1 MLKNKT
7 ILREKIMESLHSVLP
22 VALIVLLLCCTLTP
36 VSGGMLITYLAG
48 TVLVVLGMGLFT
60 LGAETAMTPMG
71 EYVGAQMTK
80 SRKIGNIICIS
91 LFVGIMITISE
102 PDLQILAGQVPT
114 IPSTALMLSVAVG
127 VGVFLVVSML
137 RILFHVELRYFLW
150 VFYAIVFALAIFV
163 DPSFRSVAFDS
174 GGVTTG
180 PMTVPFI
187 MALGV
192 GVSSIRSDKGA
203 GDDSFGLVALCSI
216 GPILAVLILGL
227 VFQTGDAAYTSEVY
241 AVPTESRE
249 MFLLFCK
256 NLPHYMKEVAMAVGP
271 IVLFFFI
278 YQALHTK
285 SGGRLGRE
293 SLLRIGVGIVY
304 TYVGLVLFLTGAN
317 VGFMPAGQYIGG
329 LIGSAS
335 WKWLAIP
342 IGMVIGY
349 FIVAAEPAVHVL
361 KKQVED
367 ITAGAIP
374 SRALEITLG
383 IGIACAA
390 GIGILRALTGLNIFY
405 FLVPGYMLAL
415 ILSFYVP
422 PIFTSIAFDSG
433 GVASGTMT
441 ATFLL
446 PFTMGICEAS
456 GGNVSTDAFGIV
468 AMVAMMPLITI
479 QILGLVY
486 KLRLAKAEKRS
497 SVTDLY
503 TDDDIIDL

>member
-1 MLKNKT
+1 MLKHRT
-7 ILREKIMESLHSVLP
+7 IIREKIKESLMSVLP
-22 VALIVLLLCCTLTP
+22 VTLIVLILCFTLTP
-36 VSGGMLITYLAG
+36 VSGGMLMTYLTGA
-48 TVLVVLGMGLFT
+48 VMVIIGMGLFT

-71 EYVGAQMTK
+71 EYVGANMTK
-80 SRKIGNIICIS
+80 SRKIAIIIAIS
-91 LFVGIMITISE
+91 LFVGMMITISE
-102 PDLQILAGQVPT
+102 PDLQVLAGQVPT
-114 IPSTALMLSVAVG
+114 IPNLTLVLFVAGG
-127 VGVFLVVSML
+127 VGIFLVISML
-137 RILFHVELRYFLW
+137 RILFHVELRYLLW
-150 VFYAIVFALAIFV
+150 VFYAIVFAVAIFV

-216 GPILAVLILGL
+216 GPIMAVLILGL
-227 VFQTGDAAYTSEVY
+227 VYNTGDAAYEAAVYPVSEN
-241 AVPTESRE
+241 SRE

-271 IVLFFFI
+271 IVLFFFV
-278 YQALHTK
+278 YQIFHTK
-285 SGGRLGRE
+285 LSKE
-293 SLLRIGVGIVY
+293 NILRILAGVIY
-304 TYVGLVLFLTGAN
+304 TYLGLVLFLTGAN
-317 VGFMPAGQYIGG
+317 VGFMPVGQYIGTM
-329 LIGSAS
+329 IGAAS
-335 WKWLAIP
+335 WRWVVLP

-374 SRALEITLG
+374 SRALEVTLG
-383 IGIACAA
+383 LGIACAA
-390 GIGILRALTGLNIFY
+390 GIGLLRALTGLNIFW
-405 FLVPGYMLAL
+405 FLVPGYALAL
-415 ILSFYVP
+415 GLTFFVP

-446 PFTMGICEAS
+446 PFTMGVCEAA
-456 GGNVSTDAFGIV
+456 GGNVVTDAFGIV

-486 KLRLAKAEKRS
+486 KIRLSKSEGKQ
-497 SVTDLY
+497 TITELY

>member
-1 MLKNKT
+1 MLKNRT
-7 ILREKIMESLHSVLP
+7 IIREKMMESLKSVLP
-22 VALIVLLLCCTLTP
+22 VAVVVLLLCFSLTP
-36 VSGGMLITYLAG
+36 VSGGMLMTYLAG
-48 TVLVVLGMGLFT
+48 AVMVVLGMGLFT

-80 SRKIGNIICIS
+80 SRKIVNIICIS

-102 PDLQILAGQVPT
+102 PDLQILANQFPT
-114 IPSTALMLSVAVG
+114 IPNMTLMLSVAVG
-127 VGVFLVVSML
+127 VGVFLVVAML
-137 RILFHVELRYFLW
+137 RILFHIELRYFLW
-150 VFYAIVFALAIFV
+150 IFYIIVFILAFLV

-192 GVSSIRSDKGA
+192 GVSFIRSDKGA

-216 GPILAVLILGL
+216 GPILAVLLLGL
-227 VFQTGDAAYTSEVY
+227 LYNSGDASYLAESYP
-241 AVPTESRE
+241 VPVESRE

-256 NLPHYMKEVAMAVGP
+256 NVPHYMKEVTMAVGP

-278 YQALHTK
+278 YQLFHTK
-285 SGGRLGRE
+285 IAKE
-293 SLLRIGVGIVY
+293 NLLRICVGIVY
-304 TYVGLVLFLTGAN
+304 TYLGLVLFLTGAN
-317 VGFMPAGQYIGG
+317 VGFMPAGQYIGS
-329 LIGSAS
+329 LIGGSS
-335 WKWLAIP
+335 WKWIAIP
-342 IGMVIGY
+342 VGMVIGY
-349 FIVAAEPAVHVL
+349 FIVSAEPAVHVL

-390 GIGILRALTGLNIFY
+390 GLGLLRALTGINIFY
-405 FLVPGYMLAL
+405 ILVPGYTLAL
-415 ILSFYVP
+415 LLTFFVP

-433 GVASGTMT
+433 GVASGTIT

-446 PFTMGICEAS
+446 PFTMGVCVAS
-456 GGNVSTDAFGIV
+456 GGDVVTDAFGIV
-468 AMVAMMPLITI
+468 SMVAMMPLITI

-486 KLRLAKAEKRS
+486 KLRLAKAEKNE
-497 SVTDLY
+497 TIADLY

>member
-7 ILREKIMESLHSVLP
+7 IIREKIKESLTSVLP
-22 VALIVLLLCCTLTP
+22 VTLIVLILCFTLTP
-36 VSGGMLITYLAG
+36 VSGGMLMTYLTGA
-48 TVLVVLGMGLFT
+48 VMVIIGMGLFT
-60 LGAETAMTPMG
+60 LGAESAMTPMG
-71 EYVGAQMTK
+71 EYVGANMTK
-80 SRKIGNIICIS
+80 TRKIGMIIAIS
-91 LFVGIMITISE
+91 MFVGMMITISE
-102 PDLQILAGQVPT
+102 PDLQVLAGQVPT
-114 IPSTALMLSVAVG
+114 IPNLTLVLSVAAG

-137 RILFHVELRYFLW
+137 RILFHIELRYLLW
-150 VFYAIVFALAIFV
+150 IFYIIVFGIAVFV

-192 GVSSIRSDKGA
+192 GVSSIRSDKEA
-203 GDDSFGLVALCSI
+203 GGDSFGLVALCSV

-227 VFQTGDAAYTSEVY
+227 VFNTGDASYEAATYP
-241 AVPTESRE
+241 VPEQSRE
-249 MFLLFCK
+249 MFFLFCK
-256 NLPHYMKEVAMAVGP
+256 NLPHYAKEVTMAVGP

-278 YQALHTK
+278 YQLFHTK
-285 SGGRLGRE
+285 LTKE
-293 SLLRIGVGIVY
+293 NLYRIAVGVIY
-304 TYVGLVLFLTGAN
+304 TYLGLVLFLTGAN
-317 VGFMPAGQYIGG
+317 VGFMPVGQYIGSM
-329 LIGSAS
+329 IGAAS
-335 WKWLAIP
+335 WRWIVIP

-374 SRALEITLG
+374 SKALEVTLG
-383 IGIACAA
+383 LGIACAA
-390 GIGILRALTGLNIFY
+390 AIGLLRALTGLSIFY
-405 FLVPGYMLAL
+405 FLVPGYALAL
-415 ILSFYVP
+415 GLTFFVP

-446 PFTMGICEAS
+446 PFTMGVCEAS
-456 GGNVSTDAFGIV
+456 GGNVVTDAFGIV

-479 QILGLVY
+479 QLLGLIY
-486 KLRLAKAEKRS
+486 KLRLAKSEKVQTVAE
-497 SVTDLY
+497 LY

>member
-1 MLKNKT
+1 MLKNRT
-7 ILREKIMESLHSVLP
+7 IIREKMMESLKSVLP
-22 VALIVLLLCCTLTP
+22 VAVVVLLLCFSVTP
-36 VSGGMLITYLAG
+36 VSGGMLMTYLAG
-48 TVLVVLGMGLFT
+48 AVMVVLGMGLFT

-102 PDLQILAGQVPT
+102 PDLQILANQFPT
-114 IPSTALMLSVAVG
+114 IPNLTLMLSVAIG
-127 VGVFLVVSML
+127 VGVFLVVAML
-137 RILFHVELRYFLW
+137 RILFHIELRYFLW
-150 VFYAIVFALAIFV
+150 IFYIVVFILAFLV

-192 GVSSIRSDKGA
+192 GVSFIRSDKGA
-203 GDDSFGLVALCSI
+203 GDDSFGLVALCSV

-227 VFQTGDAAYTSEVY
+227 LYQSGDTSYLAESY
-241 AVPTESRE
+241 PVPAESRE

-256 NLPHYMKEVAMAVGP
+256 NVPHYMKEVSMAVGP

-278 YQALHTK
+278 YQLFHTK
-285 SGGRLGRE
+285 IAKDNLM
-293 SLLRIGVGIVY
+293 RICVGIVY
-304 TYVGLVLFLTGAN
+304 TYLGLVLFLTGAN
-317 VGFMPAGQYIGG
+317 VGFMPAGQYIGSM
-329 LIGSAS
+329 IGSSS
-335 WKWLAIP
+335 WKWIAVP
-342 IGMVIGY
+342 VGMVIGY

-390 GIGILRALTGLNIFY
+390 GLGLLRALTGINIFY
-405 FLVPGYMLAL
+405 ILVPGYTLAL
-415 ILSFYVP
+415 LLTFFVP

-433 GVASGTMT
+433 GVASGTIT

-446 PFTMGICEAS
+446 PFTMGVCVAS
-456 GGNVSTDAFGIV
+456 GGDVVTDAFGIV
-468 AMVAMMPLITI
+468 SMVAMMPLITI

-486 KLRLAKAEKRS
+486 KLRLAKAEKNET
-497 SVTDLY
+497 VADLY

>member
-1 MLKNKT
+1 MLKHRT
-7 ILREKIMESLHSVLP
+7 IIQEKIKESLSSVLP
-22 VALIVLLLCCTLTP
+22 VTIIVLVLCFSITP
-36 VSGGMLITYLAG
+36 VSGGMLMTYLSGA
-48 TVLVVLGMGLFT
+48 VMVIIGMGLFT

-80 SRKIGNIICIS
+80 SRKISIVISIS

-102 PDLQILAGQVPT
+102 PDLQVLANQVPT
-114 IPSTALMLSVAVG
+114 IPNLTLVLSVAAG
-127 VGVFLVVSML
+127 VGAFLVVSML
-137 RILFHVELRYFLW
+137 RILFHIELRYLLW
-150 VFYAIVFALAIFV
+150 IFYVIVFGLAFFV

-227 VFQTGDAAYTSEVY
+227 LYNTGDASYLAEAYP
-241 AVPTESRE
+241 VPEESRE
-249 MFLLFCK
+249 MFLMFCK
-256 NLPHYMKEVAMAVGP
+256 NVPHFMKEVTMAVGP

-278 YQALHTK
+278 YQIFHTRIAK
-285 SGGRLGRE
+285 DN
-293 SLLRIGVGIVY
+293 LLRICVGVLY
-304 TYVGLVLFLTGAN
+304 TYAGLVLFLTGAN
-317 VGFMPAGQYIGG
+317 VGFMPAGQYIGTM
-329 LIGSAS
+329 IGGSD
-335 WKWLAIP
+335 WNWVVIP

-361 KKQVED
+361 KKQVES

-374 SRALEITLG
+374 AKALEITLG

-390 GIGILRALTGLNIFY
+390 GIGLLRALTGINIFF
-405 FLVPGYMLAL
+405 FLLPGYALAL
-415 ILSFYVP
+415 ILTFFVP

-446 PFTMGICEAS
+446 PFTMGVCAAS
-456 GGNVSTDAFGIV
+456 GGNVVTDAFGIV

-479 QILGLVY
+479 QLLGLVY
-486 KLRLAKAEKRS
+486 KIRLAKAEKPGI
-497 SVTDLY
+497 TDLY

>member
-1 MLKNKT
+1 MLKNRT
-7 ILREKIMESLHSVLP
+7 IIREKMMESLKSVLP
-22 VALIVLLLCCTLTP
+22 VAVVVLLLCFSLTP
-36 VSGGMLITYLAG
+36 VSGGMLMTYLAG
-48 TVLVVLGMGLFT
+48 AVMVVLGMGLFT

-102 PDLQILAGQVPT
+102 PDLQILANQFPT
-114 IPSTALMLSVAVG
+114 IPNMTLMLSVAVG
-127 VGVFLVVSML
+127 VGVFLVVAML
-137 RILFHVELRYFLW
+137 RILFHIELRYFLW
-150 VFYAIVFALAIFV
+150 IFYIIVFILAFLV

-192 GVSSIRSDKGA
+192 GVSFIRSDKGA

-216 GPILAVLILGL
+216 GPILAVLLLGL
-227 VFQTGDAAYTSEVY
+227 LYNSGDASYLAESYP
-241 AVPTESRE
+241 VPVESRE

-256 NLPHYMKEVAMAVGP
+256 NVPHYMKEVTMAVGP

-278 YQALHTK
+278 YQLFHTK
-285 SGGRLGRE
+285 IAKE
-293 SLLRIGVGIVY
+293 NLLRICVGIVY
-304 TYVGLVLFLTGAN
+304 TYLGLVLFLTGAN
-317 VGFMPAGQYIGG
+317 VGFMPAGQYIGS
-329 LIGSAS
+329 LIGGSS
-335 WKWLAIP
+335 WKWIAIP
-342 IGMVIGY
+342 VGMVIGY
-349 FIVAAEPAVHVL
+349 FIVSAEPAVHVL

-390 GIGILRALTGLNIFY
+390 GLGLLRALTGINIFY
-405 FLVPGYMLAL
+405 ILVPGYTLAL
-415 ILSFYVP
+415 LLTFFVP

-433 GVASGTMT
+433 GVASGTIT

-446 PFTMGICEAS
+446 PFTMGVCVAS
-456 GGNVSTDAFGIV
+456 GGDVVTDAFGIV
-468 AMVAMMPLITI
+468 SMVAMMPLITI

-486 KLRLAKAEKRS
+486 KLRLAKAEKNE
-497 SVTDLY
+497 TIADLY

>member
-1 MLKNKT
+1 LLKNRT
-7 ILREKIMESLHSVLP
+7 IIREKMMESLKSVLP
-22 VALIVLLLCCTLTP
+22 VAVIVLLLCFTVTP
-36 VSGGMLITYLAG
+36 VSGGMLMTYLAG
-48 TVLVVLGMGLFT
+48 AVMVVLGMGLFT

-102 PDLQILAGQVPT
+102 PDLQILANQFPT
-114 IPSTALMLSVAVG
+114 IPNMTLMLSVAIG

-137 RILFHVELRYFLW
+137 RILFHIELRYFLW
-150 VFYAIVFALAIFV
+150 IFYIIVFILAFLV

-192 GVSSIRSDKGA
+192 GVSFIRSDKGA

-227 VFQTGDAAYTSEVY
+227 LYQSGDATYLAEAYP
-241 AVPTESRE
+241 VPVESRE

-256 NLPHYMKEVAMAVGP
+256 NVPHFMKEVTMAVGP

-278 YQALHTK
+278 YQLFHTK
-285 SGGRLGRE
+285 IAKE
-293 SLLRIGVGIVY
+293 NLLRICVGIIY
-304 TYVGLVLFLTGAN
+304 TYLGLVLFLTGAN
-317 VGFMPAGQYIGG
+317 VGFMPAGQYIGS
-329 LIGSAS
+329 LIGSSS
-335 WKWLAIP
+335 WRWIAIP
-342 IGMVIGY
+342 VGMVIGY

-390 GIGILRALTGLNIFY
+390 GLGLLRALTGINIFY
-405 FLVPGYMLAL
+405 ILVPGYALAL
-415 ILSFYVP
+415 FLTFFVP

-433 GVASGTMT
+433 GVASGTIT

-446 PFTMGICEAS
+446 PFTMGVCVAS
-456 GGNVSTDAFGIV
+456 GGNVVTDAFGIV
-468 AMVAMMPLITI
+468 SMVAMMPLITI

-486 KLRLAKAEKRS
+486 KLRLAKAEK
-497 SVTDLY
+497 TEKIADLY

>member
-1 MLKNKT
+1 MLKHRT
-7 ILREKIMESLHSVLP
+7 IIQEKIKESLTSVLP
-22 VALIVLLLCCTLTP
+22 VTIIVLLLCFSITP
-36 VSGGMLITYLAG
+36 VSGGMLMTYLSGAAM
-48 TVLVVLGMGLFT
+48 VIIGMGLFT
-60 LGAETAMTPMG
+60 LGAETAMTPIG
-71 EYVGAQMTK
+71 EYVGSQMTK
-80 SRKIGNIICIS
+80 SRKIWIIVCIS

-102 PDLQILAGQVPT
+102 PDLQVLANQVPT
-114 IPSTALMLSVAVG
+114 IPNLTLVLSVAAG
-127 VGVFLVVSML
+127 VGAFLVVSML
-137 RILFHVELRYFLW
+137 RILFRIELRYLLW
-150 VFYAIVFALAIFV
+150 IFYLIVFGIAFFV

-203 GDDSFGLVALCSI
+203 GGDSFGLVALCSI
-216 GPILAVLILGL
+216 GPILAVLILGML
-227 VFQTGDAAYTSEVY
+227 FNTGDASYVAEAYP
-241 AVPTESRE
+241 VPEESRE

-256 NLPHYMKEVAMAVGP
+256 NVPHYMKEVTMAVGP
-271 IVLFFFI
+271 IVAFFFI
-278 YQALHTK
+278 YQIFHTRIAK
-285 SGGRLGRE
+285 DNLWRIC
-293 SLLRIGVGIVY
+293 IGVLY
-304 TYVGLVLFLTGAN
+304 TYVGLILFLTGAN
-317 VGFMPAGQYIGG
+317 VGFMPVGQYIGSM
-329 LIGSAS
+329 IGSS
-335 WKWLAIP
+335 GWKWIVIP

-361 KKQVED
+361 KKQVES

-374 SRALEITLG
+374 AKALEITLG

-390 GIGILRALTGLNIFY
+390 GIGLLRALTGINIFF
-405 FLVPGYMLAL
+405 FLLPGYALAL
-415 ILSFYVP
+415 ALTFFVP

-446 PFTMGICEAS
+446 PFTMGVCAAS
-456 GGNVSTDAFGIV
+456 GGNVVTDAFGIV

-479 QILGLVY
+479 QLLGLVY
-486 KLRLAKAEKRS
+486 KIRLARAEKPGI
-497 SVTDLY
+497 TDLY

>member
-1 MLKNKT
+1 MLKNRT
-7 ILREKIMESLHSVLP
+7 IIREKMMESLKSVLP
-22 VALIVLLLCCTLTP
+22 VAVVVLLLCFSLTP
-36 VSGGMLITYLAG
+36 VSGGMLMTYLAG
-48 TVLVVLGMGLFT
+48 TVMVVLGMGLFT

-80 SRKIGNIICIS
+80 SRKLRNIICIS

-102 PDLQILAGQVPT
+102 PDLQILANQFPT
-114 IPSTALMLSVAVG
+114 IPNMTLMLSVAVG

-137 RILFHVELRYFLW
+137 RILFHIELRYFLW
-150 VFYAIVFALAIFV
+150 IFYIIVFILAFLV

-192 GVSSIRSDKGA
+192 GVSYIRSDKGA
-203 GDDSFGLVALCSI
+203 GNDSFGLVALCSI

-227 VFQTGDAAYTSEVY
+227 LYDSGDASYLAESYP
-241 AVPTESRE
+241 VPVESRE

-256 NLPHYMKEVAMAVGP
+256 NVPHYMKEVTMAVGP

-278 YQALHTK
+278 YQLFHTK
-285 SGGRLGRE
+285 IAKDN
-293 SLLRIGVGIVY
+293 LLRICVGIVY
-304 TYVGLVLFLTGAN
+304 TYLGLVLFLTGAN
-317 VGFMPAGQYIGG
+317 VGFMPAGQYIGS
-329 LIGSAS
+329 LIGGSS
-335 WKWLAIP
+335 WKWIAIP
-342 IGMVIGY
+342 VGMVIGY

-390 GIGILRALTGLNIFY
+390 GLGLLRALTGINIFCI
-405 FLVPGYMLAL
+405 LVPGYTLAL
-415 ILSFYVP
+415 LLTFFVP

-433 GVASGTMT
+433 GVASGTIT

-446 PFTMGICEAS
+446 PFTMGVCVAS
-456 GGNVSTDAFGIV
+456 GGDVVTDAFGIV
-468 AMVAMMPLITI
+468 SMVAMMPLITI

-486 KLRLAKAEKRS
+486 KLRLVKAEKNET
-497 SVTDLY
+497 VADLY

>member
-1 MLKNKT
+1 MLKNRT
-7 ILREKIMESLHSVLP
+7 IIREKMMESLKSVLP
-22 VALIVLLLCCTLTP
+22 VAVVVLLLCFSLTP
-36 VSGGMLITYLAG
+36 VSGGMLMTYLAG
-48 TVLVVLGMGLFT
+48 AVMVVLGMGLFT
-60 LGAETAMTPMG
+60 LGAETSMTPMG

-80 SRKIGNIICIS
+80 SRKIVNIICIS

-102 PDLQILAGQVPT
+102 PDLQILANQFPT
-114 IPSTALMLSVAVG
+114 IPNMTLMLSVAVG
-127 VGVFLVVSML
+127 VGVFLVVAML
-137 RILFHVELRYFLW
+137 RILFHIELRYFLW
-150 VFYAIVFALAIFV
+150 IFYIIVFILAFLV

-192 GVSSIRSDKGA
+192 GVSFIRSDKGA

-216 GPILAVLILGL
+216 GPILAVLLLGL
-227 VFQTGDAAYTSEVY
+227 LYNSGDASYLAESYP
-241 AVPTESRE
+241 VPVESRE

-256 NLPHYMKEVAMAVGP
+256 NVPHYMKEVTMAVGP

-278 YQALHTK
+278 YQLFHTK
-285 SGGRLGRE
+285 IAKE
-293 SLLRIGVGIVY
+293 NLLRICVGIVY
-304 TYVGLVLFLTGAN
+304 TYLGLVLFLTGAN
-317 VGFMPAGQYIGG
+317 VGFMPAGQYIGS
-329 LIGSAS
+329 LIGGSS
-335 WKWLAIP
+335 WKWIAIP
-342 IGMVIGY
+342 VGMVIGY

-390 GIGILRALTGLNIFY
+390 GLGLLRALTGINIFY
-405 FLVPGYMLAL
+405 ILVPGYTLAL
-415 ILSFYVP
+415 LLTFFVP

-433 GVASGTMT
+433 GVASGTIT

-446 PFTMGICEAS
+446 PFTMGVCVAS
-456 GGNVSTDAFGIV
+456 GGDVVTDAFGIV
-468 AMVAMMPLITI
+468 SMVAMMPLITI

-486 KLRLAKAEKRS
+486 KLRLAKAEKNE
-497 SVTDLY
+497 TIADLY

>member
-1 MLKNKT
+1 MLKNRT
-7 ILREKIMESLHSVLP
+7 IIREKMMESLKSVLP
-22 VALIVLLLCCTLTP
+22 VTVVVLLLCFSLTP
-36 VSGGMLITYLAG
+36 VSGGMLMTYLAG
-48 TVLVVLGMGLFT
+48 TVMVVLGMGLFT

-71 EYVGAQMTK
+71 EYVGAQMTR
-80 SRKIGNIICIS
+80 SRKLWNIICIS

-102 PDLQILAGQVPT
+102 PDLQILANQFPT
-114 IPSTALMLSVAVG
+114 IPNMTLMLSVAVG
-127 VGVFLVVSML
+127 VGVFLVVAML
-137 RILFHVELRYFLW
+137 RILFHIELRYFLW
-150 VFYAIVFALAIFV
+150 IFYIIVFILAFLV

-192 GVSSIRSDKGA
+192 GVSYIRSDKGA
-203 GDDSFGLVALCSI
+203 GNDSFGLVALCSI
-216 GPILAVLILGL
+216 GPILAVLLLGL
-227 VFQTGDAAYTSEVY
+227 LYNSGDASYLAESYP
-241 AVPTESRE
+241 VPVESRE

-256 NLPHYMKEVAMAVGP
+256 NVPHYMKEVTMAVGP

-278 YQALHTK
+278 YQLFHTK
-285 SGGRLGRE
+285 IAKDN
-293 SLLRIGVGIVY
+293 LLRICVGIVY
-304 TYVGLVLFLTGAN
+304 TYLGLVLFLTGAN
-317 VGFMPAGQYIGG
+317 VGFMPAGQYIGS
-329 LIGSAS
+329 LIGGSS
-335 WKWLAIP
+335 WKWIAIP
-342 IGMVIGY
+342 VGMVIGY

-390 GIGILRALTGLNIFY
+390 GLGHLRALTGINIFY
-405 FLVPGYMLAL
+405 ILVPGYTLAL
-415 ILSFYVP
+415 LLTFFVP

-433 GVASGTMT
+433 GVASGTIT

-446 PFTMGICEAS
+446 PFTMGVCVAS
-456 GGNVSTDAFGIV
+456 GGDVVTDAFGIV
-468 AMVAMMPLITI
+468 SMVAMMPLITI
-479 QILGLVY
+479 QILGLAY
-486 KLRLAKAEKRS
+486 KLRLAKAEKNET
-497 SVTDLY
+497 VADLY

>member
-1 MLKNKT
+1 M
-7 ILREKIMESLHSVLP
+7 MESLKSVLP
-22 VALIVLLLCCTLTP
+22 VTVVVLLLCFSLTP
-36 VSGGMLITYLAG
+36 VSGGMLMTYLAG
-48 TVLVVLGMGLFT
+48 TVMVVLGMGLFT

-71 EYVGAQMTK
+71 EYVGAQMTR
-80 SRKIGNIICIS
+80 SRKLWNIICIS

-102 PDLQILAGQVPT
+102 PDLQILANQFPT
-114 IPSTALMLSVAVG
+114 IPNMTLMLSVAVG
-127 VGVFLVVSML
+127 VGVFLVVAML
-137 RILFHVELRYFLW
+137 RILFHIELRYFLW
-150 VFYAIVFALAIFV
+150 IFYIIVFILAFLV

-192 GVSSIRSDKGA
+192 GVSYIRSDKGA
-203 GDDSFGLVALCSI
+203 GNDSFGLVALCSI
-216 GPILAVLILGL
+216 GPILAVLLLGL
-227 VFQTGDAAYTSEVY
+227 LYNSGDASYLAESYP
-241 AVPTESRE
+241 VPVESRE

-256 NLPHYMKEVAMAVGP
+256 NVPHYMKEVTMAVGP

-278 YQALHTK
+278 YQLFHTK
-285 SGGRLGRE
+285 IAKDN
-293 SLLRIGVGIVY
+293 LLRICVGIVY
-304 TYVGLVLFLTGAN
+304 TYLGLVLFLTGAN
-317 VGFMPAGQYIGG
+317 VGFMPAGQYIGS
-329 LIGSAS
+329 LIGGSS
-335 WKWLAIP
+335 WKWIAIP
-342 IGMVIGY
+342 VGMVIGY

-390 GIGILRALTGLNIFY
+390 GLGHLRALTGINIFY
-405 FLVPGYMLAL
+405 ILVPGYTLAL
-415 ILSFYVP
+415 LLTFFVP

-433 GVASGTMT
+433 GVASGTIT

-446 PFTMGICEAS
+446 PFTMGVCVAS
-456 GGNVSTDAFGIV
+456 GGDVVTDAFGIV
-468 AMVAMMPLITI
+468 SMVAMMPLITI
-479 QILGLVY
+479 QILGLAY
-486 KLRLAKAEKRS
+486 KLRLAKAEKNET
-497 SVTDLY
+497 VADLY

>member
-1 MLKNKT
+1 LLKNRT
-7 ILREKIMESLHSVLP
+7 IIREKMMESLKSVLP
-22 VALIVLLLCCTLTP
+22 VAVIVLLLCFTVTP
-36 VSGGMLITYLAG
+36 VSGGMLMTYLAG
-48 TVLVVLGMGLFT
+48 AVMVVLGMGLFT

-102 PDLQILAGQVPT
+102 PDLQILANQFPT
-114 IPSTALMLSVAVG
+114 IPNMTLMLSVAIG

-137 RILFHVELRYFLW
+137 RILFHIELRYFLW
-150 VFYAIVFALAIFV
+150 IFYIIVFILAFLV

-192 GVSSIRSDKGA
+192 GVSFIRSDKGA

-227 VFQTGDAAYTSEVY
+227 LYQSGDATYLAEAYP
-241 AVPTESRE
+241 VPVESRE

-256 NLPHYMKEVAMAVGP
+256 NVPHFMKEVTMAVGP

-278 YQALHTK
+278 YQLFHTK
-285 SGGRLGRE
+285 IAKE
-293 SLLRIGVGIVY
+293 NLLRICVGIIY
-304 TYVGLVLFLTGAN
+304 TYLGLVLFLTGAN
-317 VGFMPAGQYIGG
+317 VGFMPAGQYIGS
-329 LIGSAS
+329 LIGSSS
-335 WKWLAIP
+335 WRWIAIP
-342 IGMVIGY
+342 VGMVIGY

-390 GIGILRALTGLNIFY
+390 GLGLLRALTGINIFY
-405 FLVPGYMLAL
+405 ILVPGYALAL
-415 ILSFYVP
+415 FLTFFVP

-433 GVASGTMT
+433 GVASGTIT

-446 PFTMGICEAS
+446 PFTMGVCVAS
-456 GGNVSTDAFGIV
+456 GGNVVTDAFGIV
-468 AMVAMMPLITI
+468 SMVAMMPLITI
-479 QILGLVY
+479 QIRGLVY
-486 KLRLAKAEKRS
+486 KLRLAKAEK
-497 SVTDLY
+497 TEKIADLY

>member
-1 MLKNKT
+1 
-7 ILREKIMESLHSVLP
+7 MESLKSVLP
-22 VALIVLLLCCTLTP
+22 VAVVVLLLCFSVTP
-36 VSGGMLITYLAG
+36 VSGGMLMTYLAG
-48 TVLVVLGMGLFT
+48 AVMVVLGMGLFT

-102 PDLQILAGQVPT
+102 PDLQILANQFPT
-114 IPSTALMLSVAVG
+114 IPNLTLMLSVAIG
-127 VGVFLVVSML
+127 VGVFLVVAML
-137 RILFHVELRYFLW
+137 RILFHIELRYFLW
-150 VFYAIVFALAIFV
+150 IFYIVVFILAFLV

-192 GVSSIRSDKGA
+192 GVSFIRSDKGA
-203 GDDSFGLVALCSI
+203 GDDSFGLVALCSV

-227 VFQTGDAAYTSEVY
+227 LYQSGDTSYLAESY
-241 AVPTESRE
+241 PVPAESRE

-256 NLPHYMKEVAMAVGP
+256 NVPHYMKEVSMAVGP

-278 YQALHTK
+278 YQLFHTK
-285 SGGRLGRE
+285 IAKDNLM
-293 SLLRIGVGIVY
+293 RICVGIVY
-304 TYVGLVLFLTGAN
+304 TYLGLVLFLTGAN
-317 VGFMPAGQYIGG
+317 VGFMPAGQYIGSM
-329 LIGSAS
+329 IGSSS
-335 WKWLAIP
+335 WKWIAVP
-342 IGMVIGY
+342 VGMVIGY

-390 GIGILRALTGLNIFY
+390 GLGLLRALTGINIFY
-405 FLVPGYMLAL
+405 ILVPGYTLAL
-415 ILSFYVP
+415 LLTFFVP

-433 GVASGTMT
+433 GVASGTIT

-446 PFTMGICEAS
+446 PFTMGVCVAS
-456 GGNVSTDAFGIV
+456 GGDVVTDAFGIV
-468 AMVAMMPLITI
+468 SMVAMMPLITI

-486 KLRLAKAEKRS
+486 KLRLAKAEKNET
-497 SVTDLY
+497 VADLY